1 MRKNTTTTTTMM
13 INIDFNSETIQLIA
27 WLIMVSSVAVAT
39 VISIAYAVGKYWD
52 RKVRKQ

>member
-27 WLIMVSSVAVAT
+27 WLIMVSSVSVAT